1 MNILNRNKEKKNFK
15 SVQKQS
21 YEKPVMEIT
30 LFETEDIIT
39 TSPPDE
45 EIEI

>member
-1 MNILNRNKEKKNFK
+1 MEELYLNSEQR
-15 SVQKQS
+15 QS

-39 TSPPDE
+39 TSGDGSDE
-45 EIEI
+45 DIELLGLF